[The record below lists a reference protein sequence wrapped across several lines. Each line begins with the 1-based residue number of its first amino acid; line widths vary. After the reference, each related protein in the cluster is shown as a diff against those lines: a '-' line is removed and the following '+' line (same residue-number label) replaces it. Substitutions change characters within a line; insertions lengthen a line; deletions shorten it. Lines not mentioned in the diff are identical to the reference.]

1 MDYARYQNEN
11 PKFKRSMCFFHVNR
25 AQTSHMGP

>member
-1 MDYARYQNEN
+1 MRVIENEN
-11 PKFKRSMCFFHVNR
+11 PKFKTDHMCFFHVNR